1 MSDALVR
8 RGEAAILPTYPERP
22 LALVRGAGCTVW
34 DEQGRAYLDLVGGLA
49 VCSLGYGHPAPGA
62 ALAAQAF
69 RLGHVSNLF
78 WSEPAIALAERLHEL
93 AGFGRVFFCN
103 SGAEANEAAIKLA
116 RRRGGIRGG
125 PEKNEI
131 VCLDRAFHGRTLATL
146 AAGGSAAKRDPFG
159 PVANGFRHVAVNDI
173 AALRAAVS
181 ANTAAVLFEP
191 VQGEGGVWPLTRAYL
206 EEARA
211 LCDRHDALLIFDEVQ
226 TGIGRLGEWFGFQL
240 SGVRPDAFTLAKG
253 LGAGLPI
260 GALVA
265 DEVGDGFQRGDH
277 ASTFGGSAPIAA
289 AALAVLAAIDQEGLV
304 ENARTVGASLASR
317 AATIDGVA
325 SVRGAGLMLAVEL
338 ESVASADVASAL
350 RERGILVNAITPT
363 ALRLVPPLCLSQGEA
378 DAFCDALSDVLGR
391 DRALTVH

>member
-1 MSDALVR
+1 MTDDLLR

-34 DEQGRAYLDLVGGLA
+34 DEQGTAYLDLVAGLA
-49 VCSLGYGHPAPGA
+49 VCSLGHGHPAPAA

-116 RRRGGIRGG
+116 RRRGGVRGG
-125 PEKNEI
+125 PDKNEI

-159 PVANGFRHVAVNDI
+159 PVAHGFHHVPVNDLE
-173 AALRAAVS
+173 ALRAVVS
-181 ANTAAVLFEP
+181 PSTAAVLIEP
-191 VQGEGGVWPLTRAYL
+191 VQGEGGVWPLTGEYL
-206 EEARA
+206 AEARA

-226 TGIGRLGEWFGFQL
+226 TGVGRLGEWFGFQL
-240 SGVRPDAFTLAKG
+240 AGVRPDAFTLAKG

-277 ASTFGGSAPIAA
+277 ASTFGGSPPIAA
-289 AALAVLAAIDQEGLV
+289 AALAVLAAIEREGLV
-304 ENARTVGASLASR
+304 ENARTVGASLAAR
-317 AATIDGVA
+317 AATIEGVA

-338 ESVASADVASAL
+338 EAAASADVGAAL
-350 RERGILVNAITPT
+350 RDRGILVNAITPT
-363 ALRLVPPLCLSQGEA
+363 ALRLVPSLCLSQGEA
-378 DAFCDALSDVLGR
+378 DTFCDALADVLGR
-391 DRALTVH
+391 DRALTAY